1 MKISASV
8 LSCDFAN
15 ISQEIDK
22 IKNSNID
29 FIHLDIMDGNFVPN
43 ISFGPHISRCIQK
56 ISKIPIETHLM
67 ISNPENFIEK
77 FNFSHTIIFHF
88 EACAEKNYSLRP
100 RRSESQYYENKYV
113 SCNIKNIIN
122 MIKNLN
128 IRAGISVKPETDIE
142 KILPYLKYIDLVLV
156 MTVEPGF
163 GGQKFL
169 ENQVQ
174 KIKFL
179 KDFKEQNNLNFDIEV
194 DGGINNITARICENN
209 GANIAVAGTYIFSSK
224 NIENSINLLRGS
236 DG

>member
-8 LSCDFAN
+8 LSCNFAN
-15 ISQEIDK
+15 ISQEINK
-22 IKNSNID
+22 IKNLNVD

-43 ISFGPHISRCIQK
+43 ISFGPHVARCIKK

-67 ISNPENFIEK
+67 ISNPANFIEK

-88 EACAEKNYSLRP
+88 E
-100 RRSESQYYENKYV
+100 
-113 SCNIKNIIN
+113 SCDNTKNIKNIIN
-122 MIKNLN
+122 TIKNLN
-128 IRAGISVKPETDIE
+128 IRAGISIKPKTFVE
-142 KILPYLKYIDLVLV
+142 KILSYLENIDLVLV

-179 KDFKEQNNLNFDIEV
+179 KNFKKHNNLNFDIEV
-194 DGGINNITARICENN
+194 DGGINNISARICENN
-209 GANIAVAGTYIFSSK
+209 GADIAVAGTYIFNSE
-224 NIENSINLLRGS
+224 NIENSVNLLRGS
-236 DG
+236 NA